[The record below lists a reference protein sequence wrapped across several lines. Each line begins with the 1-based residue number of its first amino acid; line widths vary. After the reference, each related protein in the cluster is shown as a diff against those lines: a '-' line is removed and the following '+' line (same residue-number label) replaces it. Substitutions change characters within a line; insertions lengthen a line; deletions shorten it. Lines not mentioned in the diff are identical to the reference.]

1 MKKLLC
7 LLAVW
12 PMFILFS
19 CSSDNGDDLSL
30 NKTNL
35 QLASDVKAQLEA
47 SEKVEW
53 SSESNFVASVDD
65 KGMVVGNHVGKTFI
79 VASNG
84 GYKAKCEVEVIA
96 LHNTLTEPIIDF
108 GASLS
113 VIKSKETRTL
123 FKEDSKS
130 LFYKD
135 DKSDVVQGI
144 IYSFTSGKLKD
155 IGLLI
160 NLSYTS
166 VATDFFLERYQPFTE
181 SDGTYIMIN
190 NDFKNYTAG
199 VCLYVKKDFLL
210 AVYMPSIHNTK
221 MIGLPQEEISQSLI
235 DRYSNIVEN

>member
-1 MKKLLC
+1 MLC
-7 LLAVW
+7 
-12 PMFILFS
+12 FTS
-19 CSSDNGDDLSL
+19 CSSDNGDGLSL
-30 NKTNL
+30 NKTSL

-65 KGMVVGNHVGKTFI
+65 KGMVVGNHVGKTYI

-84 GYKAKCEVEVIA
+84 GHVVKCGVEVIP
-96 LHNTLTEPIIDF
+96 LHYTLTEPIIDF
-108 GASLS
+108 GASES
-113 VIKSKETRTL
+113 VIKSKENRTL
-123 FKEDSKS
+123 IKEDSES

-144 IYSFTSGKLKD
+144 FYLFDSGKLTS

-160 NLSYTS
+160 NLSYTL
-166 VATDFFLERYQPFTE
+166 VATDFFLERYQPFLL

-190 NDFKNYTAG
+190 NDFKNYTAA
-199 VCLYVKKDFLL
+199 VCLYVKTNSLL

-221 MIGLPQEEISQSLI
+221 MNGLPQEEISQSLI